1 MIHVGEQKLIWHPD
15 LTLEKLL
22 LRLEN
27 SQHIA
32 VVRLN
37 GRLVS
42 RPNFATTRVPDQAEV
57 ILLPM
62 IAGG

>member
-1 MIHVGEQKLIWHPD
+1 MIRVGEQILIWHPD

-22 LRLEN
+22 LSLDN
-27 SQHIA
+27 SQDIA